1 MNKFKD
7 LVHYAIIKEAFT
19 DESGNLRLKC
29 SDRTI
34 RSLVT
39 GNSFLRHIFNFPRY
53 MDEKSILA
61 LVHQNSEEYQQFVES
76 LKPYHLV
83 GKFQRTGQSDLVV
96 LENGELIPVKITHKT
111 MFEAGIAEGET
122 VHAFYDQD
130 KKRKTHT
137 IKAVVSDGLFE
148 MTDIYCGGDWE
159 QLTAIEEFLL
169 LPQNYQQAIK
179 RVMCDRQ
186 ATRSTLQF
194 LTYIASRSADGCDL
208 SSDEAI
214 EVATLEFNQQY
225 AEKLNCSPVCVDEIR
240 CILEVMDI
248 QDMLLPHKRYLGW
261 ASDYFG
267 RFLVV
272 CSIVWGLSPWMYGN
286 KTIAQ
291 VLCDKIPDIYIQTI
305 SEYLPHL
312 TDRDTYQ
319 GIMAEVLASSK
330 TQSYKLSN
338 TEDLLFESL
347 TVSEFEAAYV
357 ERAIDILFE
366 DSIAEYQVTDMGRL
380 LSGPNDRAKSY
391 IFKKFFEKFNTGEA
405 AYHYAAAAILNA
417 ESLEK
422 GTDPLEEAV
431 ESAVLCFGKDD
442 LLLEITRVGLIVWT
456 QLGKRKQLFNEGVVS
471 PVFKETLL
479 ENLRSYDKRLYSST
493 ASTVHD
499 LILSGWF
506 SQDIINEPEIF
517 KTAVTTLK
525 EQDGKMWAARIIS
538 LLPWDDTREIPEDI
552 TDLCS
557 SFYEKME
564 KALRK
569 EDEEYDPE
577 VYFGCL
583 VNLGWWRNRNLE
595 EYTAFQKIREYY
607 NKEADETQL
616 RRLHLLQNQLN
627 ANNPLQGIPQQ
638 TKPLSSEIR
647 EYFMDGMK

>member
-1 MNKFKD
+1 MSKWGD
-7 LVHYAIIKEAFT
+7 LLHYAIIKEAFT

-39 GNSFLRHIFNFPRY
+39 GNSFLRHIFCFPKY
-53 MDEKSILA
+53 MDENDILA
-61 LVHQNSEEYQQFVES
+61 LVGHNSEEYQQFVES
-76 LKPYHLV
+76 LKPLHLV
-83 GKFQRTGQSDLVV
+83 GKLHRADKSAAVV
-96 LENGELIPVKITHKT
+96 LQNGEEVAVKLTHKT
-111 MFEAGIAEGET
+111 MFEAGVTEDET
-122 VHAFYDQD
+122 IHAFGD
-130 KKRKTHT
+130 KDKRHT
-137 IKAVVSDGLFE
+137 IKAVVSDELFE
-148 MTDIYCGGDWE
+148 MTSLYCQDFE
-159 QLTAIEEFLL
+159 RLCALEDFLL
-169 LPQNYQQAIK
+169 LDQSCQQAVK
-179 RVMCDRQ
+179 RVMCDRKI
-186 ATRSTLQF
+186 TRSTLMF
-194 LTYIASRSADGCDL
+194 LTYAASRSADGCDL

-214 EVATLEFNQQY
+214 EAATMEFNQQY
-225 AEKLNCSPVCVDEIR
+225 AEKMNCIPVCVDDIQY
-240 CILEVMDI
+240 ILDVMDI
-248 QDMLLPHKRYLGW
+248 RDTFLPHRRYLGW

-272 CSIVWGLSPWMYGN
+272 CAIVCGLSPWMYGN
-286 KTIAQ
+286 KTVAQ

-319 GIMAEVLASSK
+319 KIMDEVLAKSK
-330 TQSYKLSN
+330 IQSYQLSVV
-338 TEDLLFESL
+338 EELLFESL
-347 TVSEFEAAYV
+347 CVSSFEQSYIYSALDV
-357 ERAIDILFE
+357 LFQ
-366 DSIAEYQVTDMGRL
+366 DSIAEYQVTEIKRL
-380 LSGPNDRAKSY
+380 ISGPNGVVAREY
-391 IFKKFFEKFNTGEA
+391 IFKKFFERFNEGEA

-442 LLLEITRVGLIVWT
+442 LLLGITRVGLIVWT

-517 KTAVTTLK
+517 KTAVTTLQ

-538 LLPWDDTREIPEDI
+538 LLPRDDTREIPENI
-552 TDLCS
+552 SDLCG

-564 KALRK
+564 KALRRK
-569 EDEEYDPE
+569 DEEYEPE
-577 VYFGCL
+577 IFFGVLC
-583 VNLGWWRNRNLE
+583 NLGWWRNRNLE
-595 EYTAFQKIREYY
+595 EYATFQKIREFYK
-607 NKEADETQL
+607 NEADETQL
-616 RRLHLLQNQLN
+616 RRLRLLQNQLN

-638 TKPLSSEIR
+638 TKPLSSEMQD
-647 EYFMDGMK
+647 YFMDGMK

>member
-1 MNKFKD
+1 MSKWGD
-7 LVHYAIIKEAFT
+7 LLHYAIIKEAFT

-53 MDEKSILA
+53 MEEKDILA
-61 LVHQNSEEYQQFVES
+61 LVGQNSKEYQRFVES
-76 LKPYHLV
+76 LRPLHLT
-83 GKFQRTGQSDLVV
+83 GKLQRDGKTASVILNTGEEVS
-96 LENGELIPVKITHKT
+96 VKITHKT
-111 MFEAGIAEGET
+111 MFEAGITEGET
-122 VHAFYDQD
+122 IHAFGD
-130 KKRKTHT
+130 KDKRHT
-137 IKAVVSDGLFE
+137 IKAVVSDELYE
-148 MTDIYCGGDWE
+148 MTGLYCGDWE
-159 QLTAIEEFLL
+159 RLNALEEFLL
-169 LPQNYQQAIK
+169 LGPPCQQAIK
-179 RVMCDRQ
+179 RVMCDRKI
-186 ATRSTLQF
+186 TRSTLLF
-194 LTYIASRSADGCDL
+194 LTYVASRSADGCDL
-208 SSDEAI
+208 SSDVAI
-214 EVATLEFNQQY
+214 EAGAKEFNQQH
-225 AEKLNCSPVCVDEIR
+225 AEQLNCSPVCVDEIR

-248 QDMLLPHKRYLGW
+248 QDMLLPHKKYLCW

-272 CSIVWGLSPWMYGN
+272 YAIVCGLSPWMYGN

-312 TDRDTYQ
+312 TDWETYQ
-319 GIMAEVLASSK
+319 GIMDEVLASSK
-330 TQSYKLSN
+330 SQSYKLSN
-338 TEDLLFESL
+338 MEDLLFESL
-347 TVSEFEAAYV
+347 TVSQFEPAYV

-366 DSIAEYQVTDMGRL
+366 DSIAEYQVTDMKRL
-380 LSGPNDRAKSY
+380 LSGPNGDRARSF
-391 IFKKFFEKFNTGEA
+391 IFKKFFEKFNAGEA
-405 AYHYAAAAILNA
+405 AYHYAAAAILNV

-422 GTDPLEEAV
+422 DTDPLEEAI
-431 ESAVLCFGKDD
+431 ESTVLYFGKDD
-442 LLLEITRVGLIVWT
+442 LLLGITRVGLIVWT

-569 EDEEYDPE
+569 ENEEYDPE

-638 TKPLSSEIR
+638 TKPLSSEMR

>member
-1 MNKFKD
+1 MSKWGDF
-7 LVHYAIIKEAFT
+7 LHYAIIKEAFT

-39 GNSFLRHIFNFPRY
+39 GNSFLRHIFCFPKY
-53 MDEKSILA
+53 MDENDILA
-61 LVHQNSEEYQQFVES
+61 LVGHNSEEYQQFVES
-76 LKPYHLV
+76 LKPLHLV
-83 GKFQRTGQSDLVV
+83 GKLHRADKSAAVV
-96 LENGELIPVKITHKT
+96 LQNGEEVAVKLTHKT
-111 MFEAGIAEGET
+111 MFEAGVTEDET
-122 VHAFYDQD
+122 IHAFGD
-130 KKRKTHT
+130 KDKRHT
-137 IKAVVSDGLFE
+137 IKAVVSGELFE
-148 MTDIYCGGDWE
+148 MTSLYCQDFE
-159 QLTAIEEFLL
+159 RLCALEDFLL
-169 LPQNYQQAIK
+169 LDQSCQQAVK
-179 RVMCDRQ
+179 RVMCDRKI
-186 ATRSTLQF
+186 TRSTLMF
-194 LTYIASRSADGCDL
+194 LTYAASRSADGCDL

-214 EVATLEFNQQY
+214 EASAMEFNQQY

-291 VLCDKIPDIYIQTI
+291 VLCDKVPDIYIEMI
-305 SEYLPHL
+305 AEYLQYL

-319 GIMAEVLASSK
+319 KIMDEVLSK
-330 TQSYKLSN
+330 SKIQSYQLSAV
-338 TEDLLFESL
+338 EELLFESL
-347 TVSEFEAAYV
+347 CVSSFEQSYIYSALDV
-357 ERAIDILFE
+357 LFQ
-366 DSIAEYQVTDMGRL
+366 DSIAEYQVTEIKRL
-380 LSGPNDRAKSY
+380 ISGPNGVVAREY
-391 IFKKFFEKFNTGEA
+391 IFKKFFERFNEGEA

-422 GTDPLEEAV
+422 DTDPLEEAV
-431 ESAVLCFGKDD
+431 ESTVLYFGKDD
-442 LLLEITRVGLIVWT
+442 LLLGITRVGLIVWT

-517 KTAVTTLK
+517 KTAVTTLQ

-538 LLPWDDTREIPEDI
+538 LLPQDDTREIPENI
-552 TDLCS
+552 SDLCG

-564 KALRK
+564 KALRRK
-569 EDEEYDPE
+569 DEEYEPE
-577 VYFGCL
+577 IFFGVLC
-583 VNLGWWRNRNLE
+583 NLGWWRNRNLE
-595 EYTAFQKIREYY
+595 EYATFQKIREFYK
-607 NKEADETQL
+607 NEADETQL
-616 RRLHLLQNQLN
+616 RRLRLLQNQLN
-627 ANNPLQGIPQQ
+627 TNNPLQGIPQQ
-638 TKPLSSEIR
+638 TKPLSSEMR
-647 EYFMDGMK
+647 DYFMDGMK